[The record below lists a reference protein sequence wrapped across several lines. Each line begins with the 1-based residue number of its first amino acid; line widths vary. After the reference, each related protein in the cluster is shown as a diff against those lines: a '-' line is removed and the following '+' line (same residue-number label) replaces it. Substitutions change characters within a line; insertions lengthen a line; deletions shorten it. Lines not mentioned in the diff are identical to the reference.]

1 MQKEQVLQLLRVKPM
16 TTFELRNHGICQPA
30 SRVRELRKAGHR
42 IDTVLGDGVADH
54 RGLSHH
60 SVAKY
65 VLVQEA
71 QQ

>member
-42 IDTVLGDGVADH
+42 IDTVLGDGMPDH
-54 RGLSHH
+54 RGNVHH
-60 SVAKY
+60 SVARY
-65 VLVQEA
+65 ILVQEV